1 VKKLSIGLIVSAVIV
16 VTGANFFITN
26 QDSDE
31 VMLPVVVDSTTIRT
45 TTGGDIV
52 GFIDQ
57 HGARAWKGIPFA
69 QAPVDELRWRAPRA
83 PAPNEYV
90 LEALSAGDV
99 CPQFSSALSGEEA
112 PTSSVTGA
120 EDCLYLNVWAP
131 ANASGLP
138 VMYWIHGGGNSI
150 GDGGSYSGAALAMQR
165 DVVVVTINYRLG
177 VFGWF
182 NHPGLAS
189 GNPLDDSGNYGTLD
203 AVRGLQWVQENIGQF
218 GGDPEN
224 VTVFGESAGAFDTL
238 AMMASPLAAG
248 LFHRAIVQSGGFS
261 PEPLSVAQNYV
272 HEGGHSFSSQ
282 EIVAKLMIR
291 DGTAVDK
298 AAAMN
303 TQTDMSRTRLR
314 EYLRNKSAAEIYSI
328 FDGGGFG
335 MISLPYNLA
344 DGHVL
349 PDLSTEEIFTSSANH
364 NMVPVILGTNRD
376 EPALFMVRN
385 PAYTE
390 NFLGF
395 LPRLKDPDTYKNI
408 VKFGADAWKHRGV
421 DSLANFMTAAGNPD
435 VFAYRFDWDEEP
447 SQMGFDLSVA
457 LGAAH
462 ALEIAFV
469 FGDFNNFLDYV
480 YPMDDAQWALSK
492 SMTSYWAEFAYSGNP
507 GRGRDANEV
516 PWLRWGEDGKRSIIL
531 DSPADQGIFM
541 SDAEVTIASIKQAL
555 AVEPFRNEEDRCST
569 YVQTFRDENFDEA
582 EYASLGDGTCAGLDP
597 EAFASF

>member
-1 VKKLSIGLIVSAVIV
+1 VKKLSIGLIVLAVIV
-16 VTGANFFITN
+16 VTGANLFIAN

-83 PAPNEYV
+83 PAPNEDV

-291 DGTAVDK
+291 DRTAVDK

-314 EYLRNKSAAEIYSI
+314 EYLRNKSAAEIYSV

-385 PAYTE
+385 PAYT
-390 NFLGF
+390 
-395 LPRLKDPDTYKNI
+395 
-408 VKFGADAWKHRGV
+408 
-421 DSLANFMTAAGNPD
+421 D

-469 FGDFNNFLDYV
+469 FGDFNNYLDYV